1 MRHCSRLGR
10 PSSARTAARTCRR
23 WPQRLHQAIAAFPA
37 GLAWTLHVDGHTD
50 DTPIHVSGFASNTAL
65 SVARAQA
72 VADYLASRGL
82 PAARLAVG
90 GFGATRPLVQGSS
103 PADRARNR
111 RIELRLTFLGG
122 ARSRLNCSA
131 ASLA

>member
-1 MRHCSRLGR
+1 MPDGRLILTGAALFPPGQAQLSPDGR
-10 PSSARTAARTCRR
+10 EDLQAVAARLR
-23 WPQRLHQAIAAFPA
+23 QAIAAFPA

-90 GFGATRPLVQGSS
+90 GFGATRPLVPGSS

-111 RIELRLTFLGG
+111 RIELRLTFP
-122 ARSRLNCSA
+122 
-131 ASLA
+131 